1 MNLIVAIIGFILS
14 GMIGWNILSSG
25 LTNVMFFLLTD
36 IGINMLLF
44 PLLAKFIPKLCQNN
58 VGQILEVLTKLGFF
72 FLTKKK
78 TPKLYMYIAG
88 YSGAKIILR
97 FITSLLFCEQETE
110 EKVEESVEEPVEEE
124 SVEEPVEE
132 ESVEE
137 PVEEESVEESVEEAS
152 VSLED
157 DSEEKKAAK
166 KAAKI
171 AAKKAAKKEEDP
183 VAEGF
188 SF

>member
-1 MNLIVAIIGFILS
+1 MNLIVAIIGFLLS
-14 GMIGWNILSSG
+14 GMIGWNIFSSG
-25 LTNVMFFLLTD
+25 LTSVMFFVLTD

-44 PLLAKFIPKLCQNN
+44 PLLAYFIPKLCQNN

-78 TPKLYMYIAG
+78 TPKLHMYIAG

-97 FITSLLFCEQETE
+97 FITSLLFCEQESE
-110 EKVEESVEEPVEEE
+110 EKVEEESEEESAEESAEESVEEE
-124 SVEEPVEE
+124 SVEE
-132 ESVEE
+132 SVEA
-137 PVEEESVEESVEEAS
+137 SVEASVEEAS

-166 KAAKI
+166 KAEKI
-171 AAKKAAKKEEDP
+171 AAKKAAKKAAP
-183 VAEGF
+183 AAEGF